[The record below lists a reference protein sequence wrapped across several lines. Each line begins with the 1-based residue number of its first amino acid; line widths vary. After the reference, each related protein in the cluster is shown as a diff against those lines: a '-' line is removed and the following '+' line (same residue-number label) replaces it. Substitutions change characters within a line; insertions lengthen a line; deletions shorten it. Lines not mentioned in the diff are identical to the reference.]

1 MNYTKILDSK
11 NYIISE
17 ILIKELIKYDLNIK
31 EFLLIVYFYNAE
43 VKILNISDIEEKF
56 ALSEKEILESFNS
69 LLDKKLIRIKVEE
82 NNGKINETVCL
93 DKIFNEMIISLKQDE
108 KEEEKINV
116 FDMIETEFA
125 RKLSPIEYEIVNTWL
140 NENISEELII
150 GALKEA
156 VYNGVK
162 NFRYIDKIIYEWGK
176 KGFKTMDDVQ
186 KHLKERNQKKEENKE
201 LFDYDW
207 LDDDEI

>member
-1 MNYTKILDSK
+1 MNYTRILNSK

-17 ILIKELIKYDLNIK
+17 ILIKELLKYDLNIK

-43 VKILNISDIEEKF
+43 IKILNISDIEEKF

-69 LLDKKLIRIKVEE
+69 LLDKKLIAIKVEE

>member
-1 MNYTKILDSK
+1 MNYTRILNSK

-17 ILIKELIKYDLNIK
+17 ILIKELLKYDLNIK

-43 VKILNISDIEEKF
+43 IKILNISDIEEKF

-69 LLDKKLIRIKVEE
+69 LLDKKLIAIKVEE

-93 DKIFNEMIISLKQDE
+93 DKIFNEMIISLKQNE